1 MPTQPS
7 FATQSTTLNQPDPQ
21 QVQMDLLA
29 KYQAV
34 YADYAAGVT
43 KLEQETAHI
52 SAKNYTHRQRFYWLP
67 LNKFSEQLQSQYQI
81 NGYQLA
87 QIVSQGLDEDWPTKD
102 SKDDA
107 SVQRMFRR
115 IGTEQVLA
123 ARHEQA
129 VANMACLDAMCNS
142 IIAAGTAGNMAAA
155 GARRGVGVRSGGIMA
170 PIFTGPGGWRSY
182 TQGQVRL
189 GQPIIKN

>member
-1 MPTQPS
+1 
-7 FATQSTTLNQPDPQ
+7 
-21 QVQMDLLA
+21 MDLLA

-81 NGYQLA
+81 NGYELA
-87 QIVSQGLDEDWPTKD
+87 QIVSQGLDEEWPTKE
-102 SKDDA
+102 SKDSA

-129 VANMACLDAMCNS
+129 VANMDCLDALCNS
-142 IIAAGTAGNMAAA
+142 IIAAGTAAGTVGNRAAA
-155 GARRGVGVRSGGIMA
+155 GARVGVGVRSGGIMP
-170 PIFTGPGGWRSY
+170 PIFTGPGGWQSY
-182 TQGQVRL
+182 MRGDVRL
-189 GQPIIKN
+189 GQPTIGR